1 MGKNLGLRAIKNII
15 KKNLLEKDSI
25 IILEEEKKSKQFEL
39 SEIVLLR
46 EKELGNSKFSFFK
59 LV

>member
-1 MGKNLGLRAIKNII
+1 MV
-15 KKNLLEKDSI
+15 KKNLLDKESI
-25 IILEEEKKSKQFEL
+25 IILEEEKKSKHFEL

>member
-1 MGKNLGLRAIKNII
+1 MIKNII

-59 LV
+59 LL